1 MRATGIGS
9 CSYGQNR
16 STSRG
21 LAQIEVRAYEES
33 FTNGLEHNMN
43 HIELN
48 AVEADITESQALVIK
63 QTEEAITELNSA
75 QLILVGGGSGI
86 VSWE

>member
-1 MRATGIGS
+1 
-9 CSYGQNR
+9 
-16 STSRG
+16 
-21 LAQIEVRAYEES
+21 
-33 FTNGLEHNMN
+33 MN